1 MEQKQNYQLEGPI
14 LQTTSQSEKTI
25 STKYIFKK
33 KWNII
38 AKHQTPRTPTKI
50 GMKKKKKL

>member
-33 KWNII
+33 K
-38 AKHQTPRTPTKI
+38 
-50 GMKKKKKL
+50 